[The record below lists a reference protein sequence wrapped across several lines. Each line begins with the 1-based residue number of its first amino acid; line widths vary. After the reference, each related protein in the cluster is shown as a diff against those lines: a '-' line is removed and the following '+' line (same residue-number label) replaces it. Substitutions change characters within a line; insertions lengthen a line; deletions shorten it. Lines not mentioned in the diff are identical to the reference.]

1 MHTPTVV
8 EFSNERVLTTQQLAE
23 VYDVERKE
31 SASHLAETKIDSSKE
46 NIIINLSVMN

>member
-23 VYDVERKE
+23 VYETDVKNIQ
-31 SASHLAETKIDSSKE
+31 TK
-46 NIIINLSVMN
+46 NRMQL